1 MELRIGDNFINV
13 CDSIPITVTSD
24 TEIKSFVKGYHAYK
38 ELWKPVIN
46 DQLTTAMEPDNVVDK
61 YAVCVKKNDEIVG
74 HLPLG
79 KNGRFAKTIFY
90 FLRADSYGKCNVI
103 ITGKA
108 VNLGDGDGM
117 QVPCLLKISGTKTL
131 LEILKRELCKN
142 L

>member
-13 CDSIPITVTSD
+13 CDSIPITVTAD

-90 FLRADSYGKCNVI
+90 FLRADCYGKCNVI

-131 LEILKRELCKN
+131 LEILKRELCKI